1 MFRQKDDLWNIKN
14 LGIVLVLLAIFML
27 LSFKLLTEAQLN
39 KGIQLRVREFASK
52 NIKIINYQAKL
63 YQKDLELTASELR
76 LPISSEQNQITLLQ
90 MMQTNSFDQMALY
103 SSNGQRIYGGTMDN
117 ENDPLNFPA
126 KLETNETVFLFEDSI
141 CMLYPLGNS
150 KDSPSGYLL
159 GQVSKERFS
168 KESQMADYS
177 HMGFA
182 NIVTK
187 EGIPLIISS
196 DKSSLQLMDNS
207 FWDVFSTLSFKN
219 PYSFDRLKDQIE
231 KSRSGY
237 TYYYTKNGNARIA
250 YFAPVGIA
258 DWYIFQVATQDA
270 IDLHSNPVK
279 RVMFESAIL
288 ITVIMLVT
296 FATVY
301 LLNNRHTKKLT
312 EAQNQVERLTNAI
325 RGGVIRF
332 SANEQGNIEYIS
344 EGYLR
349 ILHAEPDDLDTKYK
363 NSFYEMIYEEDRENV
378 RAQIGSDDLF
388 HDREINLEY
397 RLIRKDGSP
406 IWVIDKMTVVKESS
420 GVFKFYSIVIDATVV
435 KKTEDDLRSTNEN
448 LKLVADTHMESRV
461 FEYDVETGVIN
472 FHKGNFLGYNLEDY
486 TGFTID
492 TMSQW
497 SWADDNV
504 TAEMERMRK
513 EMSDGNEFSSGIIRI
528 AHANSGDP
536 RWVRIMLTRVNDNES
551 YRVIGSV
558 RDVTEEKEIQL
569 KLSRETERNKL
580 MISGALFTGTI
591 NVSQNSITIN
601 SDAKGLRISDS
612 ISYNYIRRLQFIVG
626 TYVHPEDVEIFL
638 SEFNIESIF
647 RNYNKGNVNRSVE
660 YRRRIN
666 GRSGYYWVRATM
678 RIIKEVSSG
687 DILCFV
693 YVNDIDH
700 DIKITQMLRQ
710 KAETDYL
717 TGLFNRD
724 GLISR
729 IEDYLKNFGENEIG
743 AFYSMDLDDF
753 KTLNDNYGHLEGDNF
768 LKIIGAELTKMFRKD
783 DLIGRMGGDEFVVF
797 LKNCPDEA
805 FVEKKAQ
812 AILDKISSITMD
824 GIDHQSHASIGVAI
838 SPMHGKSFQDLY
850 DASDKALYESK
861 KKGKNIYSVYQPKE
875 EEDQ

>member
-1 MFRQKDDLWNIKN
+1 MYRQKDDLRNIKN
-14 LGIVLVLLAIFML
+14 LAIILVILAVFML
-27 LSFKLLTEAQLN
+27 ISFKLLTEAQLN

-52 NIKIINYQAKL
+52 NIKIINYQTKL
-63 YQKDLELTASELR
+63 YQKDLEFAASELH
-76 LPISSEQNQITLLQ
+76 LPIDSEQNQITLRQ
-90 MMQTNSFDQMALY
+90 MTQSNRFDQMALY
-103 SSNGQRIYGGTMDN
+103 SFTGQMLSGTIEN
-117 ENDPLNFPA
+117 ENNPLKLPE
-126 KLETNETVFLFEDSI
+126 KLETRETVFLFEDSI
-141 CMLYPLGNS
+141 CMLYPLGSTRNT
-150 KDSPSGYLL
+150 PAGYLL

-168 KESQMADYS
+168 KESQMSDYS

-187 EGIPLIISS
+187 EGVPLIISS
-196 DKSSLQLMDNS
+196 DKSTLQLMDNS

-219 PYSFDRLKDQIE
+219 PYSFDRLRNQIE

-237 TYYYTKNGNARIA
+237 TYYYSKNGNARIA
-250 YFAPVGIA
+250 YFAPVGIS

-270 IDLHSNPVK
+270 IDLHSSPVK

-288 ITVIMLVT
+288 ITIIMLIT
-296 FATVY
+296 FVAVY
-301 LLNNRHTKKLT
+301 LLNNRHSKKLS
-312 EAQNQVERLTNAI
+312 EAQNQLERLTNAI
-325 RGGVIRF
+325 RGGMIRF

-349 ILHAEPDDLDTKYK
+349 ILNSEPRDLDTKYK
-363 NSFYEMIYEEDRENV
+363 NSFYEMIFEEDREKV
-378 RAQIGSDDLF
+378 REQINSDALF
-388 HDREINLEY
+388 HNREINLEY

-406 IWVIDKMTVVKESS
+406 IWVIDKMTVIKENN
-420 GVFKFYSIVIDATVV
+420 GNFKFYSIIMDATIM

-448 LKLVADTHMESRV
+448 LKLVAGTHMESRV
-461 FEYDVETGVIN
+461 FEYDVETGTLN

-497 SWADDNV
+497 SWADENV
-504 TAEMERMRK
+504 VIEMERMRQ
-513 EMSDGNEFSSGIIRI
+513 EMSAGNEFSSGVIRI
-528 AHANSGDP
+528 THANTGDQ
-536 RWVRIMLTRVNDNES
+536 RWVRVMLTRINDNEK

-626 TYVHPEDVEIFL
+626 TYVHPEDVENFL
-638 SEFNIESIF
+638 SEFNIESIL
-647 RNYNKGNVNRSVE
+647 RNYNNGNLNRSIE

-666 GRSGYYWVRATM
+666 GRTGYYWVRATM
-678 RIIKEVSSG
+678 RIMKEVSSG
-687 DILCFV
+687 DILGFV

-729 IEDYLKNFGENEIG
+729 IENYLQNLNENEIG

-753 KTLNDNYGHLEGDNF
+753 KLLNDSYGHLEGDNY
-768 LKIIGAELTKMFRKD
+768 LKIIGAELTAMFRRD
-783 DLIGRMGGDEFVVF
+783 DLIGRMGGDEFVIF
-797 LKNCPDEA
+797 LKRCPDEA

-812 AILDKISSITMD
+812 AILDKISSITMN
-824 GIDHQSHASIGVAI
+824 GIDHVSRASIGVAI